1 LAGFNSKFSNIVYTS
16 FGRNFIKEK
25 IGNQLGVKLLAGML
39 AAATGVTA
47 IEVGSTA
54 LDSYNNRVFMSDT
67 TDMLA
72 SVKKALDDE
81 LCTSSEASEMRSKI
95 MDRPLPESSNKRIH
109 EMFSQ
114 RASRT
119 PT

>member
-1 LAGFNSKFSNIVYTS
+1 LEFLFFLAGFNSKFSNIVYTS

-72 SVKKALDDE
+72 SVKK
-81 LCTSSEASEMRSKI
+81 SPR
-95 MDRPLPESSNKRIH
+95 R
-109 EMFSQ
+109 
-114 RASRT
+114 
-119 PT
+119 